1 MIETATVDAGGKTEA
16 ILGAAVRL
24 FTQFGYRRTAMDDIA
39 REAGVAKGT
48 LYLYFDGKAAVFR
61 TMQQRNFED
70 VERRCDDAE
79 AIDGPFGDRLARVL
93 EANYGWMHARYGG
106 SEHLSELGAT
116 RLSVGG
122 DLAEA
127 HGRVYVER
135 LVRLFEAADAAGEI
149 GLARSGLS
157 ARDLIETL
165 LAAARGAKHSA
176 AAEPVSPE
184 AYRQSLAQIAVMAAA
199 AVRPA

>member
-1 MIETATVDAGGKTEA
+1 MTEAANVDAGGKTEV

-61 TMQQRNFED
+61 AMQQRNFED
-70 VERRCDDAE
+70 VERRCEAAE
-79 AIDGPFGDRLARVL
+79 AADGPFRDRLARLL

-106 SEHLSELGAT
+106 SEHLSELGAA

-127 HGRVYVER
+127 YDRAYFQR
-135 LVRLFEAADAAGEI
+135 LARLFETANAAGEI
-149 GLARSGLS
+149 SLALSGLS
-157 ARDLIETL
+157 AHDLIETL
-165 LAAARGAKHSA
+165 LAAARGAKQSA
-176 AAEPVSPE
+176 PAEPVSPE
-184 AYRQSLAQIAVMAAA
+184 TYRQSLARIAAMAAA